1 MVGRTIAIL
10 ISIGFLTLMS
20 VAVLGRMWRFVLIRP
35 PGPTGPRSVLQRV
48 VVLKPGPRDFAEQEA
63 RLVRFDLPFAVVFI
77 AGSLFLL
84 ATAGFGGAWVV
95 TFLIWCGAAVTRWL
109 TPSARIVPIR
119 CAMVVLLIVDAVL
132 VLLIRGGGALPQE
145 RRACRYA
152 PPLWGERV
160 AAAVRT
166 AGAVHVI
173 PARLARAS
181 RAATA
186 AAGIRDALRHDALR
200 RAPPPDGPGDADQ
213 LRPPQSAPRPR
224 GRGRS
229 RLPTLLREQPVNYR
243 YRSTPPRQPGATGLL
258 CAT

>member
-132 VLLIRGGGALPQE
+132 VLLIRGGSALPQTLL
-145 RRACRYA
+145 Y
-152 PPLWGERV
+152 LV
-160 AAAVRT
+160 AAL
-166 AGAVHVI
+166 AGTLLLYGANELPLPFAPQGPYTSYRRGS
-173 PARLARAS
+173 PARP
-181 RAATA
+181 
-186 AAGIRDALRHDALR
+186 
-200 RAPPPDGPGDADQ
+200 APPP
-213 LRPPQSAPRPR
+213 PQQEYGMHFDTMPSVAPRRPMAQVTPINYAR
-224 GRGRS
+224 RNPLRVREDEGAVVSPPYYASS
-229 RLPTLLREQPVNYR
+229 R
-243 YRSTPPRQPGATGLL
+243 
-258 CAT
+258 